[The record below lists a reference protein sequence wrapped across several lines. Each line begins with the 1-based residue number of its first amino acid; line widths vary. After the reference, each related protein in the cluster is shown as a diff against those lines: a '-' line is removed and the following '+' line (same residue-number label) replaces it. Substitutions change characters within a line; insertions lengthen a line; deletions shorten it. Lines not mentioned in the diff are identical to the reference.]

1 MSKKFNKRI
10 PVEGEFMKRK
20 YNDNVYGWL
29 QYNSFAD
36 AGKTLV
42 PKYLINDLEPWKEI
56 YKEFALSGQKRKFRD
71 EIKKYRIAG
80 FIKDAT
86 YKKGNNIIDCFELVY
101 DEKELYY
108 LMSDRVLEYMVN
120 TKSCHSIRTLC
131 YLTFKFKNNPRYTFT
146 KKELIINVLG
156 STSIHNKHSYKIIDD
171 VLFDLEQSGFI
182 GINHEKYISLND
194 KATKVKQILW
204 INLLPM
210 DLKEY
215 FERKKR

>member
-1 MSKKFNKRI
+1 MSKKIEKRI
-10 PVEGEFMKRK
+10 PVEGEFMKSK

-36 AGKTLV
+36 NGRTLV

-56 YKEFALSGQKRKFRD
+56 YKGFALSGQRRKFRD

-86 YKKGNNIIDCFELVY
+86 YKKGDVIVDCFELVY
-101 DEKELYY
+101 KKEELYY

-131 YLTFKFKNNPRYTFT
+131 YLTFKFKKNPRYTFT
-146 KKELIINVLG
+146 KKELINNILG
-156 STSIHNKHSYKIIDD
+156 VSNATHKRDFKIFDD

-182 GINHEKYISLND
+182 GINHEKYISLNG

-204 INLLPM
+204 INLLPS